1 MITTFKLSG
10 SIEEKSLNQFFIGGV
25 NCLPFPTSV
34 ISLSRSFSK
43 VGLSNSSV
51 KNLDHLDEENF
62 SFCLFII
69 SLELILLLMAIQKF
83 NVIKSESIIS
93 IEVSG
98 AFYKRIYSILTAAL
112 DREENPKQ
120 SLINIDTPEQELTIN
135 EALIQSLMVI
145 INSVETEANKNLDDY
160 TEVIEKEIVT
170 DDPSE
175 S

>member
-1 MITTFKLSG
+1 
-10 SIEEKSLNQFFIGGV
+10 
-25 NCLPFPTSV
+25 
-34 ISLSRSFSK
+34 
-43 VGLSNSSV
+43 
-51 KNLDHLDEENF
+51 
-62 SFCLFII
+62 
-69 SLELILLLMAIQKF
+69 MAIQKF